1 MLVAALNPRKPSFS
15 RIVERY
21 APPVVRMAPQ
31 HEIDAMHCSI
41 LETVRA
47 SLKEYAEPLQVDGH
61 TGRSFARA
69 AWSDYGQETPDSR
82 GRLNDQLDSERCE
95 RSTGK
100 CISSALTTPRHMTR
114 LTKSRP
120 TPDAFC
126 YHFVTTQNQIFQAGR
141 HIATLIREHLA
152 VIIKGGPDR

>member
-21 APPVVRMAPQ
+21 APPVVRMVPQ

-47 SLKEYAEPLQVDGH
+47 SLKEYAEPLRVDRH
-61 TGRSFARA
+61 TGQSFART

-82 GRLNDQLDSERCE
+82 GRLNDQLDSKRCE

-100 CISSALTTPRHMTR
+100 CIP
-114 LTKSRP
+114 
-120 TPDAFC
+120 
-126 YHFVTTQNQIFQAGR
+126 
-141 HIATLIREHLA
+141 
-152 VIIKGGPDR
+152 